1 MATIYDI
8 KRYLT
13 ALGEVLDTVE
23 DRINMPDELSGV
35 SLKELFNIELHSY
48 FMYLAAADGKI
59 TSSERDFMNTLFS
72 KNMSIQDYVKFVNDN
87 NIYSTDFEDR
97 LPITLRLVVAFDAKM
112 QILSAITGKS
122 IEPFCPKLMQF
133 YLEAGKAF
141 IACDGDVNPQEIEDL
156 KTYVGKVADSLSN
169 LLGSSSKSDDS
180 ENDEAV
186 GFIGGKKG
194 GASNRI
200 SELSQPTRRS
210 MGKNI
215 YGESIYKV
223 GTDIPAGKYKL
234 FVDMGRAYYAVC
246 NDANCDDIVANDNFY
261 GQAYIE
267 IHNGQFLELKR
278 CSAIPLDEAAM
289 FDGTIYTSG
298 EYIVGEEIP
307 AGEYRL
313 QADDG
318 ARGYYAL
325 ETFASDG
332 SRDID
337 TNNNFTNTAYIQAR
351 NGQILVLR
359 RCTLRR

>member
-8 KRYLT
+8 KRYLS
-13 ALGEVLDTVE
+13 ALGGVLDKVE
-23 DRINMPDELSGV
+23 AGTNMPDELSGT

-59 TSSERDFMNTLFS
+59 TPSERDFMNTLFDV
-72 KNMSIQDYVKFVNDN
+72 NMSIQDYVRFVNDN

-97 LPITLRLVVAFDAKM
+97 LPITLRMVVAFDAKM
-112 QILSAITGKS
+112 QIVSALAGES
-122 IEPFCPKLMQF
+122 IEPFCPKLIQF

-141 IACDGDVNPQEIEDL
+141 IACDGDVNPQEVEDL
-156 KTYVGKVADSLSN
+156 KTYVGKIADSLSN
-169 LLGSSSKSDDS
+169 LLGSSGSSDDT
-180 ENDEAV
+180 EDDEAV

-194 GASNRI
+194 GSSERI
-200 SELSQPTRRS
+200 SESSQPTTRS
-210 MGKNI
+210 LGKNV

-234 FVDMGRAYYAVC
+234 FVDRGRAYYAVC

-267 IHNGQFLELKR
+267 IHNGQFLELTR
-278 CSAIPLDEAAM
+278 CSAVPLDEAAM

-298 EYIVGEEIP
+298 EYLVGREIP
-307 AGEYRL
+307 AGEYKL
-313 QADDG
+313 QADNG

-332 SRDID
+332 SRDTD
-337 TNNNFTNTAYIQAR
+337 TNDNFTNAAYIQAS
-351 NGQILVLR
+351 NGQILVLS